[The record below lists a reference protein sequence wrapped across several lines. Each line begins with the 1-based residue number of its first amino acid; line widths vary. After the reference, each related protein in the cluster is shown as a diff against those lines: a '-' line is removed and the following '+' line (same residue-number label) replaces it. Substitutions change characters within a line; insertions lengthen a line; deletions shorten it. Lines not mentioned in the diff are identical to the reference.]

1 MKLSGYS
8 HIYSGLGQQAFP
20 MPGQNRGR
28 SFLDEVISATMTSS
42 LEKVKKTKEQEAED
56 AQLRALYAYLSA
68 ASQSVLERVRD
79 GKGGVRKDEWL
90 TLCRELKDAGAISQS
105 EFDYTRGDIHMIP
118 LGYYD
123 DLGNFIQYDT
133 PPMLKDQ
140 LLHMQEQAQGSTG
153 AWLASGGWTGD
164 PLEYLD
170 LWASELEDWQKDLA
184 RQRAADGSPKF
195 SDFSPITSQV
205 DACRKVA
212 DLVEGLSGLSGR
224 RG

>member
-105 EFDYTRGDIHMIP
+105 EFDRLRVPRGPGWPAEAGRETRWSIWIYGR
-118 LGYYD
+118 L
-123 DLGNFIQYDT
+123 
-133 PPMLKDQ
+133 
-140 LLHMQEQAQGSTG
+140 SWRTG
-153 AWLASGGWTGD
+153 RRTWPG
-164 PLEYLD
+164 
-170 LWASELEDWQKDLA
+170 
-184 RQRAADGSPKF
+184 
-195 SDFSPITSQV
+195 
-205 DACRKVA
+205 
-212 DLVEGLSGLSGR
+212 SGR
-224 RG
+224 RTALPNSAISRRLPARSMPAGRWRTWWMD